1 MGRSLEDGEKWV
13 DPRHNLEAGSI
24 GLRDGLDVEC
34 EGEEGATHPLKC
46 LSWPLGRWCLLAES
60 HQ

>member
-1 MGRSLEDGEKWV
+1 M
-13 DPRHNLEAGSI
+13 DPRHNLELGSI